1 MPRTYTLY
9 KADNPAKKYKVY
21 VVSNSG
27 RIKKVQFGAAGMSDY
42 TKHKDKERKQRYINR
57 HKSRENW
64 KDPTTAGFW
73 SLWVLWN
80 LPSVNASLADVKR
93 RFRLK
98 SESF

>member
-9 KADNPAKKYKVY
+9 KADNPAKKFKVY
-21 VVSNSG
+21 VETKTG

-42 TKHKDKERKQRYINR
+42 TKHKDPERKQRYINR
-57 HKSRENW
+57 HKKRENW

-80 LPSVNASLADVKR
+80 LPSLKQSLEATKR
-93 RFRLK
+93 KFRLK
-98 SESF
+98 PKTF